1 MRRVRDGASVIS
13 KADWFRERAADCAKL
28 AAAAVDRR
36 AKTML
41 TDMVSAWLRLAE
53 WEEKKAE
60 RRRSEEQ

>member
-1 MRRVRDGASVIS
+1 MRDGASLIS

-28 AAAAVDRR
+28 AAAA
-36 AKTML
+36 KTML
-41 TDMVSAWLRLAE
+41 ADMVSAWLRLAE